1 MSIQALIVFGL
12 VTGSLAY
19 ALWTLMPQAVR
30 RALAG
35 ALLRLPLPQRLR
47 PALQAAAEAKSGCC
61 CSGCDLAQ
69 PKAPRPLAQALV
81 FHPRKHP

>member
-1 MSIQALIVFGL
+1 MSMQALIVFGL
-12 VTGSLAY
+12 VVGSLAY

-30 RALAG
+30 RAWAS

-47 PALQAAAEAKSGCC
+47 RALQAAAATTSGCC

-69 PKAPRPLAQALV
+69 PKAPSSPVQALV
-81 FHPRKHP
+81 FHPRNRP